1 VSNNLGNNTVPKYRL
16 YHNPRCSKSRQTLEL
31 LRQHQIEPEII
42 LYLDSPPSITELSD
56 LLTKLAFRA
65 SDLLR
70 KGESIYKEKVKPYD
84 LTEQDL
90 LALMVEY
97 PKLIERP
104 IAVCGKRAVLGRP
117 PENVLELINPINGQ
131 S

>member
-1 VSNNLGNNTVPKYRL
+1 MPKYRL

-42 LYLDSPPSITELSD
+42 LYLDCPPSITELND
-56 LLTKLAFRA
+56 LLAKLAFRA

-84 LTEQDL
+84 LSDHDL
-90 LALMVEY
+90 LALMVKY

-117 PENVLELINPINGQ
+117 PENVLKLINPINGQ

>member
-1 VSNNLGNNTVPKYRL
+1 MPKYRL
-16 YHNPRCSKSRQTLEL
+16 YHNPRCSKSRQTIEL
-31 LRQHQIEPEII
+31 LRQHEIEPEII

-56 LLTKLAFRA
+56 LLTKLTFRA

>member
-1 VSNNLGNNTVPKYRL
+1 MPKYRL

-56 LLTKLAFRA
+56 ILTKLAFRA

-90 LALMVEY
+90 LALMFEY

>member
-1 VSNNLGNNTVPKYRL
+1 MPKYRL

-70 KGESIYKEKVKPYD
+70 KGESIYKVKVKPYD

>member
-1 VSNNLGNNTVPKYRL
+1 MFNNLGNNTVPKYRL

-31 LRQHQIEPEII
+31 LRQHEIEPEII

-70 KGESIYKEKVKPYD
+70 KGESIYKEKIKPYD
-84 LTEQDL
+84 LSEQDL
-90 LALMVEY
+90 LALMIEY

-117 PENVLELINPINGQ
+117 PENVLELINPVKGQ

>member
-1 VSNNLGNNTVPKYRL
+1 MFNNLGNNTVPKYRL

-31 LRQHQIEPEII
+31 LRQHEIEPEII

-70 KGESIYKEKVKPYD
+70 KGESIYKEKIKPYD
-84 LTEQDL
+84 LSEQDL

-117 PENVLELINPINGQ
+117 PENVLELINPVKGQ

>member
-1 VSNNLGNNTVPKYRL
+1 MSNNLGNNTLPKYRL
-16 YHNPRCSKSRQTLEL
+16 YHNPRCSKSRQALEL
-31 LRQHQIEPEII
+31 LRQHETEPEII
-42 LYLDSPPSITELSD
+42 LYLDSPPSITELRD

-84 LTEQDL
+84 LTEQEL
-90 LALMVEY
+90 LALMVEH

-104 IAVCGKRAVLGRP
+104 IVVCGKCAVLGRP
-117 PENVLELINPINGQ
+117 PENVLKLISPINGQ

>member
-1 VSNNLGNNTVPKYRL
+1 VLKYRL

-56 LLTKLAFRA
+56 LLTKLASRA

-104 IAVCGKRAVLGRP
+104 IVVCGTRAVLGRP
-117 PENVLELINPINGQ
+117 PENVLELIKPINGQ

>member
-1 VSNNLGNNTVPKYRL
+1 MSNNLGNISVPKYRL

-31 LRQHQIEPEII
+31 LRQYEIEPEII
-42 LYLDSPPSITELSD
+42 LYLDNPPNITELSD
-56 LLTKLAFRA
+56 LLAKLAFRA

-70 KGESIYKEKVKPYD
+70 KNESIYKEKAKRYD
-84 LTEQDL
+84 LTDQDL

-104 IAVCGKRAVLGRP
+104 IAVCGKRAVLARS
-117 PENVLELINPINGQ
+117 PENVLKLINPINSQ

>member
-1 VSNNLGNNTVPKYRL
+1 MSNNLGNNTVPKYRL

>member
-1 VSNNLGNNTVPKYRL
+1 MSNNLGHNTVPKYRL
-16 YHNPRCSKSRQTLEL
+16 YHTPRCSKSRQTLEL

-42 LYLDSPPSITELSD
+42 LYLDSPPSISELSD

>member
-1 VSNNLGNNTVPKYRL
+1 MPKYRL

-117 PENVLELINPINGQ
+117 PENVLELIKPINGQ

>member
-1 VSNNLGNNTVPKYRL
+1 MPKYRL

-42 LYLDSPPSITELSD
+42 LYLDSPPTITELSD

-70 KGESIYKEKVKPYD
+70 KGESIYKDKVKPYD

>member
-1 VSNNLGNNTVPKYRL
+1 MSNDLGNNTVPKYRL

-31 LRQHQIEPEII
+31 LRRHEIEPEII
-42 LYLDSPPSITELSD
+42 LYLEAPPSITELRD

-117 PENVLELINPINGQ
+117 PENVLKLINSINGQ

>member
-1 VSNNLGNNTVPKYRL
+1 MLKYRL

-31 LRQHQIEPEII
+31 LRQHEIEPEII
-42 LYLDSPPSITELSD
+42 FYLDSPPSITELSD
-56 LLTKLAFRA
+56 LLIKLAFRA

-117 PENVLELINPINGQ
+117 PENVLKLINPINGQ
-131 S
+131 L

>member
-1 VSNNLGNNTVPKYRL
+1 MPKYRL

-84 LTEQDL
+84 LTEQEL

>member
-1 VSNNLGNNTVPKYRL
+1 MPKYRL
-16 YHNPRCSKSRQTLEL
+16 YHNPRCSKSRQALEL
-31 LRQHQIEPEII
+31 LRQHETEPEII
-42 LYLDSPPSITELSD
+42 LYLDSPPSITELRD

-117 PENVLELINPINGQ
+117 PENVLKLMVNHE
-131 S
+131 

>member
-1 VSNNLGNNTVPKYRL
+1 MPKYRL

>member
-1 VSNNLGNNTVPKYRL
+1 MPKYRL

-31 LRQHQIEPEII
+31 LRQHQIEPEMI

-70 KGESIYKEKVKPYD
+70 KGESIYKVKVKPYD

>member
-1 VSNNLGNNTVPKYRL
+1 MPKYRL

-31 LRQHQIEPEII
+31 LRQHEIDPEII
-42 LYLDSPPSITELSD
+42 LYLDSPPGITELSD

-70 KGESIYKEKVKPYD
+70 KGESIYKEKVKPFD

-90 LALMVEY
+90 LALMIEY

-104 IAVCGKRAVLGRP
+104 IAVCGKRAVLCRP
-117 PENVLELINPINGQ
+117 PENVLKLINPINGQ

>member
-1 VSNNLGNNTVPKYRL
+1 MPKYRL

-31 LRQHQIEPEII
+31 LRQHEIEPEII

-70 KGESIYKEKVKPYD
+70 KGESIYKEKIKPYD
-84 LTEQDL
+84 LSEQDL
-90 LALMVEY
+90 LALMIEY

-117 PENVLELINPINGQ
+117 PENVLELINPVKGQ

>member
-1 VSNNLGNNTVPKYRL
+1 MLKYRL

-56 LLTKLAFRA
+56 LLTKLASRA

-104 IAVCGKRAVLGRP
+104 IVVCGTRAVLGRP
-117 PENVLELINPINGQ
+117 PENVLELIKPINGQ